1 MSQSSKKSPNKP
13 TKKRSLLAE
22 LRSQALL
29 LNERAVQT
37 SVNAYDWVF
46 RRGELV
52 KSGQTHYE
60 TVYAGDLMKV
70 RYYDLA
76 DEEHID
82 LPGGERLR
90 VRRKQHSVPLVLVPP
105 LGVTV
110 ETFDL
115 LPERSMVRYFAA
127 RGFKTYMI
135 DWGEPQRRH
144 AHLGLMDYADEMFN
158 TALDEI
164 RLHSGNED
172 LSIMGW
178 CMGGLLTLMNQGLQ
192 QDPRVRNLITV
203 ASPINLRGGGI
214 VAGAAQAINA
224 PAQIVRRYSDFR
236 LDKLDPSKI
245 QAPAWMTTMLFKLT
259 DPVGSVTTYWD
270 LLMRSWD
277 REFVVA
283 HSTTANYLNNMLMY
297 PTGMLRDFAVKMA
310 VDNDLASGRIVVG
323 ERVAELGKIPSALL
337 AFAGEGDVLVKPPI
351 AEKVM
356 DVVGTDVGTE
366 DKAFHVAP
374 GGHMGVI
381 LGKKALEHVW
391 APSADWLA
399 MRSKSRRYRPS

>member
-1 MSQSSKKSPNKP
+1 MSKPKASKNKRP
-13 TKKRSLLAE
+13 LLAE

-29 LNERAVQT
+29 MNQRAVQAA
-37 SVNAYDWVF
+37 VNTYDWVL
-46 RRGELV
+46 RPKQLV
-52 KSGQTHYE
+52 KSGLTEYE

-70 RYYDLA
+70 RYYSLV
-76 DEEHID
+76 DEDEIELED
-82 LPGGERLR
+82 GSRMP
-90 VRRKQHSVPLVLVPP
+90 VRRRQHSVPLVLVPP

-115 LPERSMVRYFAA
+115 LPQRSLVRYLAA
-127 RGFKTYMI
+127 RGFKTYLI

-144 AHLGLMDYADEMFN
+144 AHLGLFDYADEMFT
-158 TALDEI
+158 TALDEV
-164 RLHSGNED
+164 RKHSGKTD
-172 LSIMGW
+172 LSLMGW
-178 CMGGLLTLMNQGLQ
+178 CMGGLLSLIHLGLQ
-192 QDPRVRNLITV
+192 QDPRIRNLITV

-236 LDKLDPSKI
+236 LENLDPSKL
-245 QAPAWMTTMLFKLT
+245 QLPAWATTVIFKLT
-259 DPVGSVTTYWD
+259 DPIGSVTTYWD

-297 PTGMLRDFAVKMA
+297 PAGMLRDFAIKVA

-323 ERVAELGKIPSALL
+323 ERVAELGNIQSSLL
-337 AFAGEGDVLVKPPI
+337 AFAGAGDVLVKPPI
-351 AEKVM
+351 AEKIM
-356 DVVGTDVGTE
+356 DVVGVDVGNH
-366 DKAFHVAP
+366 DKAFHIAP

-381 LGKKALEHVW
+381 LGKSALESVW
-391 APSADWLA
+391 APAADWLVS
-399 MRSKSRRYRPS
+399 RSKQRPYQSPNRG

>member
-1 MSQSSKKSPNKP
+1 MTKSTTSKPR
-13 TKKRSLLAE
+13 KRSMFAE

-29 LNERAVQT
+29 LNERAVQAG
-37 SVNAYDWVF
+37 VNTFDWVF

-52 KSGQTHYE
+52 QSGQTHYE

-76 DEEHID
+76 GEEYID
-82 LPGGERLR
+82 LQGGERLR

-127 RGFKTYMI
+127 RGFKVYMI

-144 AHLGLMDYADEMFN
+144 ASLGLLEYADDMFN
-158 TALDEI
+158 TALEEI
-164 RLHSGNED
+164 RVHSGNED

-178 CMGGLLTLMNQGLQ
+178 CMGGLLSLMNQGLQ
-192 QDPRVRNLITV
+192 QDPRIRNLITV

-236 LDKLDPSKI
+236 LEKLDPSKI
-245 QAPAWMTTMLFKLT
+245 QAPAWMTTLIFKLT

-270 LLMRSWD
+270 LLMKSWD

-297 PTGMLRDFAVKMA
+297 PTGMLRDLAVKVA

-323 ERVAELGKIPSALL
+323 DKIGRA
-337 AFAGEGDVLVKPPI
+337 
-351 AEKVM
+351 
-356 DVVGTDVGTE
+356 
-366 DKAFHVAP
+366 HV
-374 GGHMGVI
+374 
-381 LGKKALEHVW
+381 
-391 APSADWLA
+391 
-399 MRSKSRRYRPS
+399 